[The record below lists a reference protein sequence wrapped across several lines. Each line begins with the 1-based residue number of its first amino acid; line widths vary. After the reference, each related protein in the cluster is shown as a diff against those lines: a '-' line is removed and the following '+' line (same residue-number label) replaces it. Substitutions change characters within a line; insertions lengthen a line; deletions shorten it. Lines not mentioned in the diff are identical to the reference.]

1 LIAQKGGNELTTVS
15 VVTTTYSVSRSKYMY
30 DCIKSLSRQTT
41 KPRQVI
47 VVLDDHGLYEHYGKE
62 LSDDVDVVY
71 TNRKGLS
78 NARNVGIRKA
88 DSEIVAFIDDD
99 AVADTDW
106 IKNLVENFS
115 DEDVMA
121 AGGLIKPLWEGR
133 RPNWFPE
140 ELNWAVGCS
149 YKGLPEHRTQIRNPI
164 GCNMSFRKAVFDE
177 VGFFNTNMG
186 RFGNR
191 LMGSEEPELCIR
203 IRNRKPHSKI
213 IYDPSAV
220 VYHRVNGNRTNLKYL
235 WRRSFFEGVSK
246 ATMKKYVQTPGGGSL
261 SSENEYLRYL
271 TNDYIPHRL
280 RRIYKASEL
289 SNLLSVVF
297 SMFGVFTGYCCYSIV
312 GNSKKE

>member
-1 LIAQKGGNELTTVS
+1 
-15 VVTTTYSVSRSKYMY
+15 MH

-41 KPRQVI
+41 KPHQVI
-47 VVLDDHGLYEHYGKE
+47 VVLDDRGLYEHYGRE
-62 LSDDVDVVY
+62 LSDGVDVVY

-78 NARNVGIRKA
+78 NARNVGIQKA

-106 IKNLVENFS
+106 IRNLVENFS
-115 DEDVMA
+115 DEEVMV
-121 AGGLIKPLWEGR
+121 AGGLIKPIWEGR

-164 GCNMSFRKAVFDE
+164 GCNMSFRKSVFDE
-177 VGFFNTNMG
+177 VGCFNTNMG

-191 LMGSEEPELCIR
+191 LMGGEETEICIR
-203 IRNRKPHSKI
+203 IRDRKPHSKI

-220 VYHRVNGNRTNLKYL
+220 VYHQVNGKRTSLKYL
-235 WRRSFFEGVSK
+235 WRRSFFEGVTK
-246 ATMKKYVQTPGGGSL
+246 AVMKKYVQTPSGGSL

-271 TNDYIPHRL
+271 TNEYIPHRL
-280 RRIYKASEL
+280 RRIYKVSEL
-289 SNLLSVVF
+289 SRLLSVVF
-297 SMFGVFTGYCCYSIV
+297 SMFGVFTGYYCYSI
-312 GNSKKE
+312 GEHFKEK